1 MEFQSKLKWMAI
13 MMTIHTD
20 GLEGP
25 SSFLSIYERA
35 YGKFLGD
42 EEMKNEMKSKKPLK
56 TGSPW
61 VPGPA
66 GKTSNKLAK
75 VS

>member
-1 MEFQSKLKWMAI
+1 
-13 MMTIHTD
+13 
-20 GLEGP
+20 
-25 SSFLSIYERA
+25 
-35 YGKFLGD
+35 
-42 EEMKNEMKSKKPLK
+42 MKNEMKSKKPLK